1 MDNNKRFNELAL
13 FAGAGGGILG
23 GHLLN
28 WRTVCAVEIEPF
40 CAAVLAK
47 RQEDG
52 YLPPFPIWDDVSTF
66 DGKPWRGKI
75 DVISGGFPCFVAGTS
90 ILTECGWKPI
100 EQVTTDDYVLTHKG
114 RWRRVTS
121 TMCREGANLWRVKGF
136 GFFETLTTEEHPFFV
151 SKGKGTSP
159 EFVKVSDLTTKHWVT
174 MVLPGISESD
184 QHSED
189 WWWLVGRYLADGWR
203 VDRKGRKNG
212 RVVISCNDSKSEEL
226 ERRIQLA
233 GFNFTKV
240 KERTCNKYHIT
251 KGVFYEEL
259 EQFGRYAHGKHL
271 NRLAYELPIEKARA
285 LFYGYLSGDGQRNRT
300 EAGSTSKSLCLDMCI
315 LAKRIGAPIP
325 MVHHTKRKPKCTI
338 EGRVCNQR
346 DLYMFRVA
354 NKNICG
360 FFDGEYFHKRIRKLE
375 RTNIISKVYNI
386 SVDEDESY
394 VANGAIVHNCQ
405 DVSVAGKG
413 TGIEGERS
421 GLWREFA
428 RIISE
433 VRPKYAFVENSPAL
447 RTRGLTRVLSDLAEI
462 GYDAV
467 WTIMGAYEV
476 GAPHIRKRIWI
487 LAIDSKRSDIL
498 PHSDLRGSGRREQ
511 LPEGFE
517 EEGRVSDSSGER
529 REEISVQSGEFSEA
543 LEETSEWKPCRTD
556 CNVSDSSDKG
566 NVRRNGE
573 HGANEE
579 AGSTGCNNGG
589 GTQEDDCGEWWGV
602 EPGICRVVDGVP
614 YRVDRLKALGNAQVP
629 LVAAAAFKVLKNI
642 LDKKYKELK

>member
-1 MDNNKRFNELAL
+1 MDSNKRFNELAL

-40 CAAVLAK
+40 CAAILAK

-75 DVISGGFPCFVAGTS
+75 DVISGGFPC
-90 ILTECGWKPI
+90 
-100 EQVTTDDYVLTHKG
+100 
-114 RWRRVTS
+114 
-121 TMCREGANLWRVKGF
+121 
-136 GFFETLTTEEHPFFV
+136 
-151 SKGKGTSP
+151 
-159 EFVKVSDLTTKHWVT
+159 
-174 MVLPGISESD
+174 
-184 QHSED
+184 
-189 WWWLVGRYLADGWR
+189 
-203 VDRKGRKNG
+203 
-212 RVVISCNDSKSEEL
+212 
-226 ERRIQLA
+226 
-233 GFNFTKV
+233 
-240 KERTCNKYHIT
+240 
-251 KGVFYEEL
+251 
-259 EQFGRYAHGKHL
+259 
-271 NRLAYELPIEKARA
+271 
-285 LFYGYLSGDGQRNRT
+285 
-300 EAGSTSKSLCLDMCI
+300 
-315 LAKRIGAPIP
+315 
-325 MVHHTKRKPKCTI
+325 
-338 EGRVCNQR
+338 
-346 DLYMFRVA
+346 
-354 NKNICG
+354 
-360 FFDGEYFHKRIRKLE
+360 
-375 RTNIISKVYNI
+375 
-386 SVDEDESY
+386 
-394 VANGAIVHNCQ
+394 Q
-405 DVSVAGKG
+405 DVSVAGRG

-428 RIISE
+428 RIIGE

-487 LAIDSKRSDIL
+487 LAIDSRRSDIL

-529 REEISVQSGEFSEA
+529 REEISVQSGELSEA

-602 EPGICRVVDGVP
+602 EPGIRRVADGVP